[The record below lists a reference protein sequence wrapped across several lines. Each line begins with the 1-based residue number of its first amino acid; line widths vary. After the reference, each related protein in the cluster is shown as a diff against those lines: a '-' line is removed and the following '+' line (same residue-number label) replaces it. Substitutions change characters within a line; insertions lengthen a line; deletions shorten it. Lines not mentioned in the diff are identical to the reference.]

1 MPGYVLVWFLFV
13 FAWITNYLIRMG
25 FAALLPPIMADL
37 GLSYTGAG
45 VLASAFFVAYLV
57 VQLPAGLLGDR
68 FGRRRV
74 LIGGLLAGAL
84 ASVSTGFAVSFLTLL
99 AARVFTGASQGCLF
113 SNDRAIIVSVTPPEK
128 IGVGQAV
135 SFLGPGLG
143 ITLGLVLGGL
153 LGEALPWRT
162 VFFVFALP
170 PIVAALLVHRF
181 VPAPPPVNV
190 SSLGVQFWRVL
201 RQSDVWL
208 LGLSA
213 AAVMW
218 VQYVIAT
225 WAPLLFMEAGVA
237 ELSRAG
243 FYASLQGLAGVG
255 GLLAGGW
262 LTDRAHRSGV
272 GRKAVL
278 AGSLAALTAAAMAL
292 ALVIQRGPS
301 VPVLAGA
308 LLLVA
313 FCAWGVWGPSF
324 AVLGEV
330 VTGAELSTAF
340 GLYNSVC
347 VVGAVISPGLT
358 GWTRDLTGSFVAGA
372 YLCAAVALA
381 GALATLPIR
390 PRAPVGA

>member
-1 MPGYVLVWFLFV
+1 MPPYAVVWLLFV
-13 FAWITNYLIRMG
+13 YAWVSNYLVRIG

-45 VLASAFFVAYLV
+45 LLASGFFVAYLIA
-57 VQLPAGLLGDR
+57 QLPAGLLGDR

-99 AARVFTGASQGCLF
+99 AARVFTGASQGSLF
-113 SNDRAIIVSVTPPEK
+113 SNDRAIIVSVTPADK

-135 SFLGPGLG
+135 SFLGPGVG

-153 LGEALPWRT
+153 LGDVLSWRA
-162 VFFVFALP
+162 VFFLFAAP
-170 PIVAALLVHRF
+170 PIVAALLIHRF
-181 VPAPPPVNV
+181 VPAPAATPAR
-190 SSLGVQFWRVL
+190 LGVRLWRVL
-201 RQSDVWL
+201 GQPDLWL
-208 LGLSA
+208 LGLSG

-218 VQYVIAT
+218 VQYVMAT
-225 WAPLLFMEAGVA
+225 WGPLLFIEAGVA
-237 ELSRAG
+237 ELGRAG
-243 FYASLQGLAGVG
+243 FYASLQGLAGVA

-262 LTDRAHRSGV
+262 LTDRAHRSGL
-272 GRKAVL
+272 GRKVVL
-278 AGSLAALTAAAMAL
+278 AGSFATLTAAAVVL
-292 ALVIQRGPS
+292 ALVIQRAPS

-308 LLLVA
+308 ILLLS
-313 FCAWGVWGPSF
+313 FCAWGVWGPAF
-324 AVLGEV
+324 AVLGELF
-330 VTGAELSTAF
+330 TGAELATAF
-340 GLYNSVC
+340 GLYNTLC

-381 GALATLPIR
+381 GALLTLPIR
-390 PRAPVGA
+390 SGARLAA